1 MEHDGVEG
9 EDGGQKV
16 SEEETADVDA
26 GMVTEGADR
35 SLELAVL
42 EAEESDEHGLSEESF
57 SLLE

>member
-9 EDGGQKV
+9 EGGEGQRGG
-16 SEEETADVDA
+16 DRGRVDA

>member
-1 MEHDGVEG
+1 
-9 EDGGQKV
+9 
-16 SEEETADVDA
+16 
-26 GMVTEGADR
+26 MVTEGADR